1 MTQPLPRNFVQVPY
15 DFVQQLRTEGLT
27 TREIIERIRA
37 AGNCAAVSGDLV
49 IAAPTHFLACARM
62 DLALRRPEN
71 EAYLDYEVRVYG
83 PAQTKA

>member
-1 MTQPLPRNFVQVPY
+1 MTLPLPGGFVHIPRNFVQ
-15 DFVQQLRTEGLT
+15 QCRNEGLG

-37 AGNCAAVSGDLV
+37 AGSCAAVSGDLV
-49 IAAPTHFLACARM
+49 IAAPTHLLAFTRM

-71 EAYLDYEVRVYG
+71 EAYCNYEVRVYG

>member
-1 MTQPLPRNFVQVPY
+1 MTQPLPS
-15 DFVQQLRTEGLT
+15 DFVQQCRNEGLG

-62 DLALRRPEN
+62 ELAMRRPEN
-71 EAYLDYEVRVYG
+71 EAYYHDQVRVYG
-83 PAQTKA
+83 PAQAKA